1 MSHSSATH
9 HLPHP
14 HAPPVGWGMTSL
26 VLGTVGLLLFFLPIL
41 GAPISGL
48 GALIGLIGIGMARID
63 AS

>member
-1 MSHSSATH
+1 
-9 HLPHP
+9 
-14 HAPPVGWGMTSL
+14 MTSL